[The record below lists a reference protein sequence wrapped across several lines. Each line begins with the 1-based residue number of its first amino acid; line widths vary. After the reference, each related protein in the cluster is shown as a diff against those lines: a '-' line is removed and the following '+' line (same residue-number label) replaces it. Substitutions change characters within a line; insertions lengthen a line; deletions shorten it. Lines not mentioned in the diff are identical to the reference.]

1 MNILVAIDLSGSSRV
16 IVDYMKKLENALSGK
31 FWLFHVAEPDPDFV
45 GYEVDPI
52 LMRDQTAKKY
62 HAEHIQLQ
70 QLNQSL
76 CSAGINC
83 TSLLIQGVIVDAILN
98 QAQKLSID
106 MIVVG
111 SHGKRAAMS
120 LLAGSTSRE
129 LIHKSTIPV
138 LVIPVGGQRK

>member
-1 MNILVAIDLSGSSRV
+1 MNILVAIDLSETSKV
-16 IVDYMKKLENALSGK
+16 IIDYVKIMASTFSGRY
-31 FWLFHVAEPDPDFV
+31 WLFHVAEPDPDFV

-52 LMRDQTAKKY
+52 LMREQTANKY
-62 HAEHIQLQ
+62 HTEHIQLQ

-83 TSLLIQGVIVDAILN
+83 TSLLIQGVIVDVILN
-98 QAQKLSID
+98 EAQKLSID